1 LAVVPINAAYGGI
14 WTLLPLYLLDLG
26 GSVIDVGFASTA
38 FNAAIIPASLFW
50 GYAVDRY
57 GKRKSPMLL
66 ATAVI
71 GLVFITM
78 FFISSIPLLVALY
91 AVFAFFTAAFTPITQ
106 LLIMELS
113 PKREWPSMF
122 GRVSGASTFGFV
134 LGTAPGVFWTQYFE
148 LRSYLIYCALMQ
160 IIAFALVARLVM
172 EPRGLMERQAIA
184 FSPEAL
190 VHRIRD
196 LPLIFLRIPS
206 VSDFRRFFRM
216 IRMGLGQGVPL
227 LFISMMLFFGSASLF
242 FTSFTPFLKSQRL
255 MDFQVF
261 IVYMLLFATNT
272 VSFFYAGRVADR
284 LGRKRAAAVSILLRG
299 LALFSALALLL
310 ISETSQLIA
319 ASVVILAVVGMS
331 FTFANTAASMLLFDS
346 LQPGKQGE
354 MLGIYSALTGTGL
367 LIGAFASGFLSFH
380 LGYAVTFIAAGL
392 VVLISLAIFRRSAE
406 QL

>member
-1 LAVVPINAAYGGI
+1 
-14 WTLLPLYLLDLG
+14 
-26 GSVIDVGFASTA
+26 
-38 FNAAIIPASLFW
+38 
-50 GYAVDRY
+50 
-57 GKRKSPMLL
+57 
-66 ATAVI
+66 
-71 GLVFITM
+71 
-78 FFISSIPLLVALY
+78 
-91 AVFAFFTAAFTPITQ
+91 
-106 LLIMELS
+106 
-113 PKREWPSMF
+113 
-122 GRVSGASTFGFV
+122 
-134 LGTAPGVFWTQYFE
+134 
-148 LRSYLIYCALMQ
+148 
-160 IIAFALVARLVM
+160 
-172 EPRGLMERQAIA
+172 
-184 FSPEAL
+184 
-190 VHRIRD
+190 
-196 LPLIFLRIPS
+196 
-206 VSDFRRFFRM
+206 
-216 IRMGLGQGVPL
+216 
-227 LFISMMLFFGSASLF
+227 MMLFFGSASLF